1 MTRKRYHPTI
11 PLKLYSTAEAA
22 TFLQVSPETVRRLA
36 RLRHLGMRKGRDW
49 LFTPADLD
57 QMRARP
63 RVGTYD
69 RNRPNKKAAP

>member
-1 MTRKRYHPTI
+1 MPRHRHYLT
-11 PLKLYSTAEAA
+11 KLYSTAEAA
-22 TFLQVSPETVRRLA
+22 TALQVSAETVRRLA
-36 RLRHLGMRKGRDW
+36 RLHQLGLRKGRDW

-69 RNRPNKKAAP
+69 RSRPTRKATP